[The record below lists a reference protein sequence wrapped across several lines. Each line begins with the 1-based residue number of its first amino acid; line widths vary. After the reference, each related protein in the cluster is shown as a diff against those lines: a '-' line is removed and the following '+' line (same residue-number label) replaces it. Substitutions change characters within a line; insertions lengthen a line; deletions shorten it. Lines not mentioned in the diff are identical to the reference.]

1 MAYERFPEAIH
12 WRIGYAAD
20 PAIDILL
27 DKSLLAQL
35 RVRKLDMAIG
45 DLKSQMEL
53 LQLER
58 GMLAKEYKI
67 K

>member
-1 MAYERFPEAIH
+1 MAYERIPEAIQ

-27 DKSLLAQL
+27 DKALLAQL
-35 RVRKLDMAIG
+35 RVRKLDIAIA

-58 GMLAKEYKI
+58 GMLAREYKI